1 MLVLSRRV
9 GDTIRIGDEI
19 SVRVVE
25 IQRGQV
31 RFAIE
36 APRNIPVHREEIYR
50 LVQEENRAA
59 ATSTKGVDPTTL
71 WRDTRKDES

>member
-9 GDTIRIGDEI
+9 GETIRIGNDI

-31 RFAIE
+31 RFAID
-36 APRNIPVHREEIYR
+36 APRHIPVHREEIYR

-59 ATSTKGVDPTTL
+59 ATSTKDVDPTDL
-71 WRDTRKDES
+71 WRRNRRKPQ